1 MEPIV
6 FDLLIDH
13 RVAAD
18 QELYSLLGE
27 EVYVSAKVVEY
38 LQDLQRALK
47 LLLLFNV
54 LIIIMIQEIFADDL
68 ELLLNQ
74 CLNQLID
81 GGYRNLV
88 KRLTLRPLTFLGEFH
103 HAVLAALLNV
113 ILLVFDAK
121 MDCQGVSLAPL

>member
-1 MEPIV
+1 LEPIV

-13 RVAAD
+13 RVAGD
-18 QELYSLLGE
+18 QELHPLLGE
-27 EVYVSAKVVEY
+27 EVYVSTKVVEY

-47 LLLLFNV
+47 LLLLFKV
-54 LIIIMIQEIFADDL
+54 LIIIMIQEIFTDYL

-88 KRLTLRPLTFLGEFH
+88 KCLTLRPLTFLGEFH
-103 HAVLAALLNV
+103 HAVPAALLNV

-121 MDCQGVSLAPL
+121 MDSQGVSLAPL